1 MGYKKYIN
9 FTDPMTGFNPDII
22 KQLIKDSKLEILV
35 EYQKNVSLLIDEMKI
50 QSNLVYKKSTGKIVG
65 FVEMEDINE
74 EISQFQTKFEDS
86 EYQGEESI
94 GKKVAKYVNIFMVR
108 SILSKLCYP
117 IGYHAST
124 GLTRDQLFPLV
135 WEATRILE
143 TIGFKVRV
151 WVCDGV
157 TPN

>member
-65 FVEMEDINE
+65 FVEMGDINE

-86 EYQGEESI
+86 ECQGEE
-94 GKKVAKYVNIFMVR
+94 
-108 SILSKLCYP
+108 
-117 IGYHAST
+117 
-124 GLTRDQLFPLV
+124 
-135 WEATRILE
+135 
-143 TIGFKVRV
+143 
-151 WVCDGV
+151 
-157 TPN
+157 